1 MAGAKKAG
9 TENRSR
15 PVGKGA
21 ACLRTP
27 RASALPFDFVDVDV
41 PVAPEVG
48 VAMRGGRCQH
58 GPVPVDSGCQQP
70 LRFRTLGLPWKLT
83 IHGMRRMRLGSF
95 SKNRSNE
102 WGGMVSIQQFGGDW
116 TTEKL
121 ERLRQYLSAYTRIL
135 SKQSFS
141 FAYIDAFAGTGYR
154 ELKEA
159 GNPANLLLPELTEP
173 ESEKF
178 LEGSAG
184 IALSCNPAFHRYIFI
199 EKSAKKLVELQI
211 KLQQDFPDKAK
222 SIIFSRGDAN
232 TVIQEL
238 EGSRRVAG
246 DVVVL
251 LT

>member
-1 MAGAKKAG
+1 
-9 TENRSR
+9 
-15 PVGKGA
+15 
-21 ACLRTP
+21 
-27 RASALPFDFVDVDV
+27 
-41 PVAPEVG
+41 
-48 VAMRGGRCQH
+48 
-58 GPVPVDSGCQQP
+58 
-70 LRFRTLGLPWKLT
+70 
-83 IHGMRRMRLGSF
+83 MRLGSF
-95 SKNRSNE
+95 STNRSNE